1 VVDDLEAFFS
11 EAKDTDVQHQ
21 QINQIHSDIQLY
33 YDQQQEDIP
42 QNHHHQHQEQDQ
54 HQDKNEDE
62 DEYEYFY
69 E

>member
-33 YDQQQEDIP
+33 YDQQKEDNP
-42 QNHHHQHQEQDQ
+42 HNHHHQDQDQ
-54 HQDKNEDE
+54 HQDEDE